1 MIKHLELHCHP
12 IHPNSLSTLM
22 NVIYFSHKMKGKEH
36 SKLLLLLKKGGWGRG
51 GGGGGRFL

>member
-22 NVIYFSHKMKGKEH
+22 NVIYFSHKMKGKDH
-36 SKLLLLLKKGGWGRG
+36 SKLLFLLKNWG
-51 GGGGGRFL
+51 GGVGGERRFL